1 MKQNVNIKDIARLS
15 GVGISTV
22 SRVLNDHTD
31 VKKETREKVLQ
42 VIKEYN
48 YIPNNS
54 ARNLKRSVSKNIG
67 VLVKGIYNPFFS
79 KVVRAIEEEIARH
92 DYSMILHYNSKDATN
107 DSEVAIE
114 LIKEKKLTGL
124 ICLGG
129 DFEDIDT
136 KQIAALETPMVLCS
150 TMVRYSGDENVFSSV
165 NIDDAI
171 AAELAVKEIICCG
184 HRRIGMIRLRE
195 DDFSVCQYRMTGYK
209 RALDSCD
216 IPYDPEL
223 VEAGDYTFETGYKA
237 MQRLLDKQL
246 DMTAVFV
253 STDLMAVGA
262 ARAAMERGIKVPE
275 ELSIVGFDGIE
286 FAEYFMPSIS
296 TVMQPVEEMGI
307 MSVEI
312 LFDVLNNDGVHRQI
326 LFDTKFLHRESLRRV
341 GGEACP
347 K

>member
-1 MKQNVNIKDIARLS
+1 MKKNVNIKDIAKLS

-22 SRVLNDHTD
+22 SRVLNDHKD

-54 ARNLKRSVSKNIG
+54 ARNLKRSASKNIG

-79 KVVRAIEEEIARH
+79 KVVRAIEAEIARQ
-92 DYSMILHYNSKDATN
+92 DYSMILHYNAKDANN
-107 DSEVAIE
+107 DGEIALE

-129 DFEDIDT
+129 DFEDFDAQ
-136 KQIAALETPMVLCS
+136 QIKALETPVVLCS
-150 TMVRYSGDENVFSSV
+150 TMVAYSGDENYFSSV

-171 AAELAVKEIICCG
+171 AAESAVDAIVGCKHE
-184 HRRIGMIRLRE
+184 RIGMIKLR
-195 DDFSVCQYRMTGYK
+195 DDDYSVCQYRMSGYK
-209 RALDSCD
+209 NALDKHGID
-216 IPYDPEL
+216 YNPDF
-223 VEAGDYTFETGYKA
+223 VEIGDYTFESGYEA
-237 MQRLLDKQL
+237 MQKLLDKDL
-246 DMTAVFV
+246 GLTAVFV
-253 STDLMAVGA
+253 STDLMAIGA
-262 ARAAMERGIKVPE
+262 ARAAMERCIKVPE

-286 FAEYFMPSIS
+286 FAEFFMPSIS

-307 MSVEI
+307 KSVEI
-312 LFDVLNNDGVHRQI
+312 LFDVLNNEATHQHI
-326 LFDTKFLHRESLRRV
+326 IFDTTFLHRESLRQV
-341 GGEACP
+341 GGNACP